1 MAWQKSEGLPPVT
14 EEAPV
19 NITPKHD
26 GDELIGLWPFVW
38 TLFAFKFVTALI
50 IWWFAAG
57 SEGTYSI
64 LVGTH
69 WFWMIIPILA
79 MSGSVAYQI
88 RVRRVRRKR
97 ARLQA
102 AEWMVDELRSTR

>member
-1 MAWQKSEGLPPVT
+1 MAWQKREGLPPVT
-14 EEAPV
+14 EEGPV
-19 NITPKHD
+19 NIARKRD
-26 GDELIGLWPFVW
+26 EDELIGLWPFIW

-64 LVGTH
+64 LAGTH
-69 WFWMIIPILA
+69 WFWLIIPIIA
-79 MSGSVAYQI
+79 MSGSIGYQW
-88 RVRRVRRKR
+88 RVRRVRRRR

-102 AEWMVDELRSTR
+102 AEWMVDELRATR

>member
-1 MAWQKSEGLPPVT
+1 MAWQKSKGLPPVT

-19 NITPKHD
+19 NITPQQD
-26 GDELIGLWPFVW
+26 EDELIGLWPFVW